1 MVSITRDFAPPF
13 KLIAPFFIIGA
24 IFYLISNFLLF
35 LVDMEQIPATS
46 DLYIVSWVHIFLLGF
61 VMMTI
66 FGAMAQLIPVVLER
80 GHFSV
85 DFYYIIWPLLTL
97 GIGFMGYG
105 FIYSHLVLS
114 FGGMM
119 VLIAMSV
126 FSIEVFLTIKDV
138 KEYSLV
144 VVSVII
150 SNIFLITGVV
160 IGFIMALTFAGFITT
175 NVILLL
181 KAHIYMLIGGYVFI
195 TIMAFSYI
203 LIPMFGLAHGFSTK
217 PLKLSIALQSIGVI
231 LVFISALLELDFL
244 SKIGYV
250 FSLISVISYFYLI
263 YTINKTRARKENDMY
278 IISLLVSFIF
288 FAVGV
293 FFACLHVTTSN
304 DMYAMLSGWLIFVGF
319 FGFMISGH
327 LYKIVPFLVWYER
340 FSPLVGKQKVP
351 MLADMVPTKSANFQ
365 IYLTSVG
372 IILFSFAIFFQNSN
386 LQMAAASFLSI
397 GAIFLLKNLMF
408 MMKFK

>member
-13 KLIAPFFIIGA
+13 KLIAPFFIIGS
-24 IFYLISNFLLF
+24 IFYLISSFLLF
-35 LVDMEQIPATS
+35 FFDVEQLSSTT
-46 DLYIVSWVHIFLLGF
+46 DLYVVSWVHIFLLGF

-85 DFYYIIWPLLTL
+85 DFYYIIWPLLTS
-97 GIGFMGYG
+97 GVICMAYG

-126 FSIEVFLTIKDV
+126 FSIETFLTIKDV
-138 KEYSLV
+138 KEYGLV
-144 VVSVII
+144 VVSVLI
-150 SNIFLITGVV
+150 SNIFLL
-160 IGFIMALTFAGFITT
+160 IGIILGFVMALTFAGFITT
-175 NVILLL
+175 DVMLLL
-181 KAHIYMLIGGYVFI
+181 KAHVYMLIGGYIFI
-195 TIMAFSYI
+195 TIMGFSYI

-217 PLKLSIALQSIGVI
+217 PLKIAIWLQSIGVI
-231 LVFISALLELDFL
+231 LVFIAVLIESNFL
-244 SKIGYV
+244 SIVGYV
-250 FSLISVISYFYLI
+250 FSLLSVLNYFYLI
-263 YTINKTRARKENDMY
+263 YTINQTRARKENDMY

-288 FAVGV
+288 FAIGV
-293 FFACLHVTTSN
+293 VFGVLHVVTEN
-304 DMYAMLSGWLIFVGF
+304 EMYAVLSAWLIFVGF

-351 MLADMVPTKSANFQ
+351 MLADMVPIKSANFQ
-365 IYLTSVG
+365 IYLTTVG
-372 IILFSFAIFFQNSN
+372 IVLFSFAIFFQNTN
-386 LQMAAASFLSI
+386 LQMAAVSFLSI
-397 GAIFLLKNLMF
+397 GSLFLFKNLMF
-408 MMKFK
+408 MIRFN